1 MHKVFYMLL
10 AVLCLFG
17 LLFIRFRESVLF
29 YDPLI
34 DYFHGDYQNTPLPTF
49 AKGKLMMNILFRYL
63 LNMLLSLGL
72 LWAVFRDRGI
82 IKFTVVFYAVVFI
95 VLSIVYYIL
104 LHHHTPS
111 EYMGLFYVRRFLIQP
126 LLVFLLLPAF
136 FYYRKVNK

>member
-34 DYFHGDYQNTPLPTF
+34 DYFHGDYQNTALPTF
-49 AKGKLMMNILFRYL
+49 AKGKLMMHILFRYL

-82 IKFTVVFYAVVFI
+82 IKFTIVFYAVVFI

>member
-1 MHKVFYMLL
+1 MHKVFYTLL

-17 LLFIRFRESVLF
+17 LLFVRFRESVLF

-34 DYFHGDYQNTPLPTF
+34 DYFHGDYQNTALPTF
-49 AKGKLMMNILFRYL
+49 TKGKLMLHILLRYL
-63 LNMLLSLGL
+63 FNMLLSLGL

-82 IKFTVVFYAVVFI
+82 IKFTIVFYAVVFI

-104 LHHHTPS
+104 LHHHIPS

>member
-1 MHKVFYMLL
+1 MYKVFYMLL

-34 DYFHGDYQNTPLPTF
+34 DYFHGDYQNTPLPIF
-49 AKGKLMMNILFRYL
+49 AKGKLMVHILFRYL

>member
-1 MHKVFYMLL
+1 MHKVFYILL

-17 LLFIRFRESVLF
+17 LLLIRFRESVLF

-34 DYFHGDYQNTPLPTF
+34 DYFHGDYQNTPLAIF
-49 AKGKLMMNILFRYL
+49 AKGKLMMHILFRYS

-104 LHHHTPS
+104 LHYHTPS